1 MFDGWFL
8 VRCHSNFHDYL
19 KSWMSV
25 LVPFLYAFLDPM
37 RCHKKGGSFRAE
49 ACIGWDSWS
58 CAGRCGCEV
67 CSLPRFS
74 DFLGFSR
81 RCFFAA
87 RGDLISG
94 FGLQAMLAMC
104 AWRTPYTH
112 KSTIYMHVGC
122 NYIMSVWEM
131 QTHVHQVWVLK
142 WLNWIACWFV
152 VKAISWQW
160 WHTGPLVA
168 FWVLLVRCFTNS
180 IFVYEPAHVGP
191 ARMNHVSFAL
201 EFKSTVQHFINVSD
215 LHDGWSLP
223 LNYI

>member
-1 MFDGWFL
+1 MPQKGWIFPRWGMYWMRFL
-8 VRCHSNFHDYL
+8 KLRWQM
-19 KSWMSV
+19 WM
-25 LVPFLYAFLDPM
+25 
-37 RCHKKGGSFRAE
+37 
-49 ACIGWDSWS
+49 WS
-58 CAGRCGCEV
+58 LFPATI
-67 CSLPRFS
+67 FW
-74 DFLGFSR
+74 FSR
-81 RCFFAA
+81 ILSEMLFRGSWGSYFWFWFAGLCWLCVPEELHIHIKA
-87 RGDLISG
+87 PFIS
-94 FGLQAMLAMC
+94 
-104 AWRTPYTH
+104 
-112 KSTIYMHVGC
+112 IYMHVGC

>member
-1 MFDGWFL
+1 MDLSALRHVLDEIPEAALADVDVKFVPCHDILIFSDSLGDAFSRLVGILFL
-8 VRCHSNFHDYL
+8 V
-19 KSWMSV
+19 
-25 LVPFLYAFLDPM
+25 LVCRLCWLCVPEELHIHIKTPF
-37 RCHKKGGSFRAE
+37 
-49 ACIGWDSWS
+49 
-58 CAGRCGCEV
+58 
-67 CSLPRFS
+67 
-74 DFLGFSR
+74 
-81 RCFFAA
+81 
-87 RGDLISG
+87 IS
-94 FGLQAMLAMC
+94 
-104 AWRTPYTH
+104 
-112 KSTIYMHVGC
+112 IYMHVGC

-152 VKAISWQW
+152 VKAISWHW

-168 FWVLLVRCFTNS
+168 FWVFLVRCFTNS

-215 LHDGWSLP
+215 RVDGWSLP